1 MGVTEHFLQKSQ
13 IFNIYETSRD
23 DSKDIIRIHCYG
35 YFAFL
40 ANNVVFWTKL
50 ILSIKTTDLLQ
61 KQQ

>member
-1 MGVTEHFLQKSQ
+1 MGVTAHFLQKSQ

-40 ANNVVFWTKL
+40 ANNVVF
-50 ILSIKTTDLLQ
+50 
-61 KQQ
+61 